1 MIYRFADPI
10 QASAFLFTASQQ
22 GMTGLGWIYLGTDW
36 NTMLTYAGLPDDYQ
50 TTVREA
56 MDGMIGI
63 SPFIENNSELLDVIT
78 VGNVMVYDHQDYVDR
93 HPEIQESAQDLCGE
107 RIVFKRE
114 LFPEYIIVVYDS
126 IVTVA
131 KGLQSVLNV
140 MPNATFA

>member
-1 MIYRFADPI
+1 
-10 QASAFLFTASQQ
+10 
-22 GMTGLGWIYLGTDW
+22 
-36 NTMLTYAGLPDDYQ
+36 MLTYAGLPDDYQ

-78 VGNVMVYDHQDYVDR
+78 VGYVMVYDRQDYVDR